1 MRPMLVA
8 DIVTLL
14 IPVWILLGLLV
25 LFLLFALLARV
36 QKGRFVRPIVKQIVR
51 VPLFRR
57 LMTKASTAA
66 LERQNPELASAIKK
80 MERLGPAVRD
90 PRRAQAALSSLSP
103 QERRAYLAAV
113 DEEGAMP
120 EAMNREQRRRLEK
133 AKRDAQRGR

>member
-1 MRPMLVA
+1 MVA
-8 DIVTLL
+8 DLVMQL

>member
-1 MRPMLVA
+1 MAASLTVE
-8 DIVTLL
+8 L
-14 IPVWILLGLLV
+14 IPLWILLSLVFLLG
-25 LFLLFALLARV
+25 LFALMARI
-36 QKGRFVRPIVKQIVR
+36 QNGRFIRPLVQQLAK

-90 PRRAQAALSSLSP
+90 PRRAQAALSSLTP
-103 QERRAYLAAV
+103 GERKAYLAAV

-120 EAMNREQRRRLEK
+120 EAMNREQRRRLER
-133 AKRDAQRGR
+133 ARRDAQRGR

>member
-1 MRPMLVA
+1 VIASLW
-8 DIVTLL
+8 IEL
-14 IPVWILLGLLV
+14 IPVWVLLGIVV
-25 LFLLFALLARV
+25 LFALFALLARV

-57 LMTKASTAA
+57 LVTKASTAA
-66 LERQNPELASAIKK
+66 LEKQNPELASAIKK
-80 MERLGPAVRD
+80 MERLGPAARD

-103 QERRAYLAAV
+103 GERRAYMSAV

-120 EAMNREQRRRLEK
+120 EALNREQRRRLEK

>member
-1 MRPMLVA
+1 MAASLAVE
-8 DIVTLL
+8 L
-14 IPVWILLGLLV
+14 IPLWILLGLVV
-25 LFLLFALLARV
+25 LFGLFALLARI
-36 QKGRFVRPIVKQIVR
+36 QRGRFVRPIVKQIAK

-120 EAMNREQRRRLEK
+120 EA
-133 AKRDAQRGR
+133 

>member
-1 MRPMLVA
+1 MVA
-8 DIVTLL
+8 DLVMQLL
-14 IPVWILLGLLV
+14 PVWILLGLIV

-57 LMTKASTAA
+57 LITKASTAA

-80 MERLGPAVRD
+80 MERYGAVKD
-90 PRRAQAALSSLSP
+90 PKRAQAALSNLSP
-103 QERRAYLAAV
+103 SERRAYMAAV
-113 DEEGAMP
+113 EQEGAIP

-133 AKRDAQRGR
+133 ARRDAQRGR

>member
-1 MRPMLVA
+1 MQ
-8 DIVTLL
+8 LL
-14 IPVWILLGLLV
+14 PVWILLGLIV

-113 DEEGAMP
+113 DEEGAIP

>member
-1 MRPMLVA
+1 MVA
-8 DIVTLL
+8 SLTVEL
-14 IPVWILLGLLV
+14 IPLWILLGLVVV
-25 LFLLFALLARV
+25 LGLFAAIARI
-36 QKGRFVRPIVKQIVR
+36 QRGRFVRPIVQQLAKI
-51 VPLFRR
+51 PLFRR

-80 MERLGPAVRD
+80 MERLGSAVRD

-103 QERRAYLAAV
+103 AERKAYLAAV

-133 AKRDAQRGR
+133 ARRDAQRGR

>member
-1 MRPMLVA
+1 MDAMVA
-8 DIVTLL
+8 SLFVEL
-14 IPVWILLGLLV
+14 IPVWILVALLV

-51 VPLFRR
+51 VPIFRR

-80 MERLGPAVRD
+80 MDRLGSAVRD

-133 AKRDAQRGR
+133 AKRDSQRGR